1 MANLV
6 IDIGNT
12 YTKVAVFDN
21 NVLVHTNQY
30 TAFSA
35 NKLLTCLN
43 RYPIKKAIVS
53 TVKSKAEDWEAV
65 LNSKTDLTYFNA
77 ATFTGI
83 NNKYLTPQ
91 TLGADRLAAVTGA
104 NYLYPNDSNLVIDGG
119 TCITYDFIDAEKYY
133 FGGSISPGLNMRY
146 NALNYYT
153 SALPLVT
160 SDDEFK
166 GNYGN
171 DTTTSMRS
179 GVQNGVKHEL
189 TGFIES
195 YIKSHQQINIILT
208 GGDSIFFDT
217 LLKNSIFA
225 PYIKIEPHL
234 VLIGLNAAIQEH
246 ND

>member
-21 NVLVHTNQY
+21 NVLVYTNQY
-30 TAFSA
+30 TAF
-35 NKLLTCLN
+35 NTNDLLICLDS
-43 RYPIKKAIVS
+43 YPIKKAIVS
-53 TVKSKAEDWEAV
+53 TVKKNAEEWEAV
-65 LNSKTDLTYFNA
+65 LNGKANLSYFNTA
-77 ATFTGI
+77 AFAGI

-104 NYLYPNDSNLVIDGG
+104 NYLYPNENNLVIDGG
-119 TCITYDFIDAEKYY
+119 TCITYDFIDTGKNY

-153 SALPLVT
+153 SALPLVN
-160 SDDEFK
+160 SNDEFK
-166 GNYGN
+166 ENYGN
-171 DTTTSMRS
+171 DTTTAIRS
-179 GVQNGVKHEL
+179 GVQNGIKHEL

>member
-21 NVLVHTNQY
+21 DVPVYTNHY
-30 TAFSA
+30 TEF
-35 NKLLTCLN
+35 NTNDLLTCLDG
-43 RYPIKKAIVS
+43 YPIKKAIIS
-53 TVKSKAEDWEAV
+53 TVKKKAEEWEAV
-65 LNSKTDLTYFNA
+65 LSKKTDLTYFNT
-77 ATFTGI
+77 ATFAGI

-91 TLGADRLAAVTGA
+91 TLGPDRLAAVTGA
-104 NYLYPNDSNLVIDGG
+104 SYLYPNKNCLVIDGG
-119 TCITYDFIDAEKYY
+119 TCITYDFIDADKNY

-146 NALNYYT
+146 NALNHYT
-153 SALPLVT
+153 SALPLVN
-160 SDDEFK
+160 SNDEFTE
-166 GNYGN
+166 GYGN
-171 DTTTSMRS
+171 NTITSITS
-179 GVQNGVKHEL
+179 GVQNGIKYEL

-234 VLIGLNAAIQEH
+234 VLKGLNAAIQEH